1 MNDFHTKELA
11 RTETQLYRVQQELT
25 TWERSGSADLTMIAQ
40 SFVRS
45 LQEYIAELKSD
56 LAVGHC

>member
-1 MNDFHTKELA
+1 MNDFQTKELA

-25 TWERSGSADLTMIAQ
+25 GWERSGSADLTMIAR

-56 LAVGHC
+56 LVVSHH